1 MKIVLKNLI
10 WLALFVVMV
19 AASVYPAFSGVSQAV
34 IWLLNSVIV
43 VFAPLTIVGA
53 FIEEDKEKLSNLAGK
68 KAGKIRKT
76 FGAIKFS
83 LMFCAISYA
92 GFTVAA
98 IFYSIGALLVL
109 FAKDVAEKRLKEM
122 A

>member
-1 MKIVLKNLI
+1 MKTVVSNLI
-10 WLALFVVMV
+10 WLALLAVMV

-34 IWLLNSVIV
+34 IWLLNAVII

-53 FIEEDKEKLSNLAGK
+53 FIEEDKEKLANLAGK
-68 KAGKIRKT
+68 KYGKVRKT
-76 FGAIKFS
+76 FAAIKFAI
-83 LMFCAISYA
+83 MFCAISYA

-98 IFYSIGALLVL
+98 IVYSLGALLVL

-122 A
+122 E

>member
-1 MKIVLKNLI
+1 MKAAINNLVWLVLF
-10 WLALFVVMV
+10 AVMV
-19 AASVYPAFSGVSQAV
+19 AASLYPAFSGVSQAV
-34 IWLLNSVIV
+34 IWLLNTVII

-53 FIEEDKEKLSNLAGK
+53 FIEENKEKLANLAGK
-68 KAGKIRKT
+68 KTGKIRKT
-76 FGAIKFS
+76 IGAIKFA

-98 IFYSIGALLVL
+98 IFYSVGALCVL

>member
-1 MKIVLKNLI
+1 MKTVLSNLV
-10 WLALFVVMV
+10 WLTLLAVMV

-34 IWLLNSVIV
+34 IWLLNAVII
-43 VFAPLTIVGA
+43 VFGPLGIVGA
-53 FIEEDKEKLSNLAGK
+53 FIEEDKEKLANLAGK

-76 FGAIKFS
+76 FAAIKFAV
-83 LMFCAISYA
+83 MFCAIAYA

-98 IFYSIGALLVL
+98 IVYSLGALMVL

-122 A
+122 E

>member
-1 MKIVLKNLI
+1 MKTVLSNLV
-10 WLALFVVMV
+10 WLGLLAVMV

-34 IWLLNSVIV
+34 IWLLNAVIIVFVPLSV
-43 VFAPLTIVGA
+43 VGA
-53 FIEEDKEKLSNLAGK
+53 FIEEDKDKLANLAGK

-76 FGAIKFS
+76 VGAVKS
-83 LMFCAISYA
+83 AAMFCAIAYA

-98 IFYSIGALLVL
+98 IVYSLGALLVL

-122 A
+122 E